1 MAIPEIDASI
11 ERIIEGKRQAGRY
24 FFRWELPKTGPQF
37 DLFESLDRTTL
48 DIAAEVFWHSGFSH
62 SGFLSLRL
70 PALPPRLPARRQSR
84 CLPGQARQRC
94 VDMSCRWQQ

>member
-62 SGFLSLRL
+62 SGFLI
-70 PALPPRLPARRQSR
+70 AVAFGARSSGPNVLEQT
-84 CLPGQARQRC
+84 C
-94 VDMSCRWQQ
+94 